1 MQNLTKPQKPQKHYF
16 TIAEADVLPTVV
28 VEAKEPSV
36 PAATTDTILPGKLS
50 EKTVAPTQ
58 GIVQGFRIQLL
69 TTGNRAEAD
78 SLADEFQKR
87 LGQKVYH
94 IYDPPLFKLRVGDFA
109 DETEAGEALDKI
121 KKEGFPDAWIVRD
134 KVEIK

>member
-1 MQNLTKPQKPQKHYF
+1 M
-16 TIAEADVLPTVV
+16 PTVV
-28 VEAKEPSV
+28 VDAKEPPV
-36 PAATTDTILPGKLS
+36 PATATDTIFPGKLS
-50 EKTVAPTQ
+50 EKTVAPTH